1 MAQTADV
8 RAQAVCLAGAPD
20 VPSVYIDSAVSEVKV
35 FKADGSKVDASRDM
49 LLCPGDEILTGSTG
63 RVAIRFDEKRTVI
76 RLDGNSRT
84 RVLSAGAG
92 EGDVSLLSGVLYF
105 LSSVRRRFQVDT
117 PYLTAGID
125 GTEALVM
132 VQRSRRLA
140 VAAVRQ
146 GVVSA
151 FDRNISRTD
160 PVMVAEGEAAF
171 TSSRHKLQS
180 APLAELP
187 NTYKELLV
195 VSESAVD
202 WAVHYPPILLVRNV
216 RSRSVRR
223 AVVLLSSGDYDRA
236 SAALAAAAGAD
247 PASVAAL
254 RAIIN
259 VGRNRLA
266 EAERWSEAA
275 IKADPEFAPA
285 YVAASYVRQA
295 YGDLQGALELAR
307 KATEVAG
314 ADAYALARLAEL
326 EMTLGDRRAALE
338 TANRSLEV
346 APTPLALFVAGLAN
360 LVANDYRTA
369 EQQFTAAVELNAE
382 AALPRLGLGLLY
394 IRRGLRAEGAWQ
406 LELAL
411 AHDPRRAALRTW
423 LGRAYF
429 DEGLTQKAADQFR
442 LAKAQDPRD
451 PTPYFF
457 SALERVA
464 ANRPIEA
471 LNDLLAAQERS
482 DARRVIRSERGLAED
497 AAARGA
503 ALGRVFDV
511 LSFDQLAATSGSNAA
526 DTDPSNPGAHRFL
539 ADFYR
544 SQPGF
549 GIAQTSELLRGQLLS
564 PPSKTPVQPQL
575 GVSDLA
581 ILDPTGTSRVTFAE
595 FSPLFDADGLRF
607 DASGLAGTQDT
618 WGFEGAVTGLY
629 RGFSLSLGQFHYQ
642 TDGFRANNDLE
653 HDIFNA
659 VTTIALNPE
668 LTLFGEYRHRD
679 TEGGDRRLNFDID
692 NFDPNFRS
700 EVEQDVARFGFHAQ
714 PTSTSDVIGVYTW
727 AKLTTDDITSL
738 VFGPINLGDVV
749 TDAEDESQS
758 GQLQYIRHDG
768 ALRTVVGGA
777 YIQND
782 RQVESQFLG
791 IPLPTV
797 NSETEYFSA
806 YTYLYL
812 DLPEQVTWTVGG
824 AVVSYEQSD
833 GGPEIFQFHPKLG
846 AKVEL
851 NDYITLRASY
861 VRNLKPDLVSEQLI
875 EPTTVA
881 GFNQFFD
888 AFNGSV
894 LDQVG
899 GRLDVKLDDTFWM
912 GVEAIGRWWDV
923 PIVGAPDAET
933 EEEVYRGY
941 VYAALS
947 EDFALSAE
955 VIHETS
961 TSDVPFDFEIWRTTS
976 VPVTLSYFGESGI
989 FASVGV
995 EFVDHKFS
1003 NPGDGGDDRFV
1014 TVGATLGYRLPGNA
1028 GIISIEV
1035 QNLFD
1040 ESFNFQNRT
1049 VRPDLTATPRY
1060 APDRTVVARG
1070 TIRF

>member
-1 MAQTADV
+1 MAQTGDV

-20 VPSVYIDSAVSEVKV
+20 VPSAYIDSTVSEVKV

-125 GTEALVM
+125 GTEAVMM
-132 VQRSRRLA
+132 VQPSRRLA

-151 FDRNISRTD
+151 HDRKSSRTD
-160 PVMVAEGEAAF
+160 PVVVAEGEAAF
-171 TSSRHKLQS
+171 TSSRHALQS
-180 APLAELP
+180 APLGELP
-187 NTYKELLV
+187 NAFRALPI

-202 WAVHYPPILLVRNV
+202 WAVYYPPILLARNV

-223 AVVLLSSGDYDRA
+223 AIVLLSSGDYERA
-236 SAALAAAAGAD
+236 WTALGAASD
-247 PASVAAL
+247 PASVGAL

-259 VGRNRLA
+259 VGRNRLPD
-266 EAERWSEAA
+266 AERWSDAA
-275 IKADPEFAPA
+275 IKADPDFAPA

-295 YGDLQGALELAR
+295 YGDLQGALDLAR
-307 KATEVAG
+307 KATEAAG
-314 ADAYALARLAEL
+314 SDAFALARLAEL

-338 TANRSLEV
+338 TANRSLEIV
-346 APTPLALFVAGLAN
+346 PTPLALFVAGLAN
-360 LVANDYRTA
+360 LVANDYGTA
-369 EQQFTAAVELNAE
+369 EQQFMAAVELNPE

-394 IRRGLRAEGAWQ
+394 IRQGMRAEGAWQ

-429 DEGLTQKAADQFR
+429 DEGLTRKAADQFR
-442 LAKAQDPRD
+442 LAKEQDPRD

-464 ANRPIEA
+464 ANRPILA

-482 DARRVIRSERGLAED
+482 DARRVVRSERGLADD

-503 ALGRVFDV
+503 ALGRVFDL

-526 DTDPSNPGAHRFL
+526 DADPSNPGAHRFL

-595 FSPLFDADGLRF
+595 FSPLFDANGLRF
-607 DASGLAGTQDT
+607 DGSGFAGSQDT

-629 RGFSLSLGQFHYQ
+629 RGFSLSIGQFHYE
-642 TDGFRANNDLE
+642 TDGFRDNNDLE

-659 VTTIALNPE
+659 VSTVALSPE
-668 LTLFGEYRHRD
+668 FSLFGEYRHRE

-692 NFDPNFRS
+692 VFDPNFRS
-700 EVEQDVARFGFHAQ
+700 EIEQDVARLGFHAQ
-714 PTSTSDVIGVYTW
+714 PTSNSDVIGVYTW
-727 AKLTTDDITSL
+727 ARLTTDDVTSL
-738 VFGPINLGDVV
+738 VFGPINLGDIV
-749 TDAEDESQS
+749 TNAEDESQS

-768 ALRTVVGGA
+768 NVRTVVGGA

-782 RQVESQFLG
+782 RTVENTFLG
-791 IPLPTV
+791 IPTPTV
-797 NSETEYFSA
+797 TSETEYFSA

-812 DLPEQVTWTVGG
+812 DFPEQVTWTVGG
-824 AVVSYEQSD
+824 SVVSYDLSD

-846 AKVEL
+846 AKIEL
-851 NDYITLRASY
+851 NDHITLRGSY

-899 GRLDVKLDDTFWM
+899 GRLDFKLDDTFWV

-933 EEEVYRGY
+933 EEEIYRGY
-941 VYAALS
+941 VYVALS

-955 VIHETS
+955 VLHETS
-961 TSDVPFDFEIWRTTS
+961 TSDVPFDFERWRTTS
-976 VPVTLSYFGESGI
+976 VPVTLSYFGDSGI
-989 FASVGV
+989 FASASV
-995 EFVDHKFS
+995 EFVDHTFS

-1014 TVGATLGYRLPGNA
+1014 TTGVTLGYRLPGNA

>member
-1 MAQTADV
+1 MAPTADV
-8 RAQAVCLAGAPD
+8 RAQSVCLAGTPD
-20 VPSVYIDSAVSEVKV
+20 VPSAFIDSAVSDVKV

-49 LLCPGDEILTGSTG
+49 ILCPGDEILTGSTG

-125 GTEALVM
+125 GTEAVMM
-132 VQRSRRLA
+132 VQPSRRLA
-140 VAAVRQ
+140 VAAVRV
-146 GVVSA
+146 GTVSA
-151 FDRNISRTD
+151 HDRRSRRTD

-171 TSSRHKLQS
+171 TSSRHALQS
-180 APLAELP
+180 APIGELP
-187 NTYKELLV
+187 NAFRALPV

-202 WAVHYPPILLVRNV
+202 WAVYYPPILLAKNV
-216 RSRSVRR
+216 RSRAVRR
-223 AVVLLSSGDYDRA
+223 AVVLLASGDYDRA
-236 SAALAAAAGAD
+236 WAALGTASD
-247 PASVAAL
+247 PAAVGAL
-254 RAIIN
+254 RAIIS

-266 EAERWSEAA
+266 EAERWSDAA
-275 IKADPEFAPA
+275 IRANPDFAPG

-295 YGDLQGALELAR
+295 NGDLEGALDLAR
-307 KATEVAG
+307 KAVEVG
-314 ADAYALARLAEL
+314 EGDAYALARLAEI
-326 EMTLGDRRAALE
+326 EMTVGDRRAALN
-338 TANRSLEV
+338 TANRSLDI
-346 APTPLALFVAGLAN
+346 APNTLALFVAGLAN
-360 LVANDYRTA
+360 LVANDYGNA
-369 EQQFTAAVELNAE
+369 EQQFMAAVELNPE

-394 IRRGLRAEGAWQ
+394 IRQGMRAEGAWQ
-406 LELAL
+406 MELAL

-429 DEGLTQKAADQFR
+429 DEGLAGKAADQFR
-442 LAKAQDPRD
+442 LAKAQDPQD

-464 ANRPIEA
+464 ANRPITA

-482 DARRVIRSERGLAED
+482 DARRVVRSERGLADD

-503 ALGRVFDV
+503 ALGRVFDL
-511 LSFDQLAATSGSNAA
+511 LSFDQIAATSGSSAA
-526 DTDPSNPGAHRFL
+526 DADPSNPGAHRFL

-544 SQPGF
+544 SQLGF

-595 FSPLFDADGLRF
+595 FSPLFDGNGLRL
-607 DASGLAGTQDT
+607 DGSGFAGSQDT
-618 WGFEGAVTGLY
+618 WGAEGAATGLY
-629 RGFSLSLGQFHYQ
+629 RGISLSIGQFHYE
-642 TDGFRANNDLE
+642 TDGFRDNNDLE

-659 VTTIALNPE
+659 VTTIALSPE
-668 LTLFGEYRHRD
+668 FSLFGEYRHRE

-692 NFDPNFRS
+692 TFDPNFRS
-700 EVEQDVARFGFHAQ
+700 EIEQDVARVGFHAQ
-714 PTSTSDVIGVYTW
+714 PTSNSDVIGVYTW
-727 AKLTTDDITSL
+727 ARLTTDDITSL
-738 VFGPINLGDVV
+738 VFGPINLGDIV
-749 TDAEDESQS
+749 TNAEDESQS

-768 ALRTVVGGA
+768 AVRTVVGGA

-782 RQVESQFLG
+782 RTVDNSFLG
-791 IPLPTV
+791 IPAPTV
-797 NSETEYFSA
+797 TSETEYFSA

-812 DLPEQVTWTVGG
+812 DFPEEITWTVGG
-824 AVVSYEQSD
+824 SVVSYDLSN
-833 GGPEIFQFHPKLG
+833 GGPEILQFHPKLG
-846 AKVEL
+846 AKIEL
-851 NDYITLRASY
+851 NDHITLRGSY

-899 GRLDVKLDDTFWM
+899 GRLDFRLTDAFWV

-933 EEEVYRGY
+933 DEEVYRGY
-941 VYAALS
+941 AYAALS
-947 EDFALSAE
+947 EDFALSVE
-955 VIHETS
+955 VLHETS
-961 TSDVPFDFEIWRTTS
+961 TSDAPFDFERWRTTS
-976 VPVTLSYFGESGI
+976 VPVTLSYFGDSGI
-989 FASVGV
+989 FASASV
-995 EFVDHKFS
+995 EFVDHEFS

-1014 TVGATLGYRLPGNA
+1014 TAGVTLGYRLPGNA
-1028 GIISIEV
+1028 GIISVEV